1 MDDKAESVVVKA
13 ERDYQE
19 REARRFV
26 GQVFGGN
33 YEITGLIGIGGMSYV
48 LKALDESLGREVAVK
63 VLLQDFLG
71 REDMVKRFLN
81 EARTIASLTDKRH
94 VVEIFSI
101 GLFREGEVRKWPYYV
116 MQYLPGEDL
125 EQIMNDRFDSGQE
138 FTLQEIYAIMSQVF
152 EGLQSAH
159 DAGVIHRDLKPGNI
173 KMAST
178 GRELRVKIVDFGI
191 SRTLAG
197 EGKSVSGLTQDGQ
210 FFGTPH
216 IVPPEQIRAEHH
228 RIKAC
233 SDIYSAGCMLFCLLT
248 GRYPFEHDSPGQ
260 VISMQ
265 LNDPPPKPSEFR
277 PDVNSDLDAVV
288 LKALEKE
295 PEKRWPSALEFKA
308 ALKQAVGGR
317 DITTSHSLIP
327 RAVFDSRSN
336 GKGEDSGLSDADSTA
351 VSQDFDVSP
360 PASVDIEVTGPT
372 VLAPSHPPAPP
383 REEPEAGSENDS
395 KRALLSMVLLGGVV
409 VMAIVFVV
417 GLGLVLGK
425 RSCGQDDAEVVEAAS
440 TQLVEQPEVVI
451 PQVPEVKEEVEEE
464 AEEEPEEEPTPYLVE
479 KVGSEPTSTKLKAVT
494 YHELAR
500 HDQTSWNGIQ
510 KYLGNKSNCVRAR
523 PTLEILVKHEP
534 NFPDA
539 HFYLA
544 ECYRRSKK
552 LKHKASYHYKKFLQ
566 LAPGHEWAPKAKKYV
581 H

>member
-1 MDDKAESVVVKA
+1 MDDKAESVVAKA

-19 REARRFV
+19 REARRFI

-33 YEITGLIGIGGMSYV
+33 YKITGLIGIGGMSYV

-81 EARTIASLTDKRH
+81 EAKTIASLTDKRH
-94 VVEIFSI
+94 VVEIHSI
-101 GLFREGEVRKWPYYV
+101 GMFSFEGQERPWPYYV

-125 EQIMNDRFDSGQE
+125 EQIMNDRFDNGQE
-138 FTLQEIYAIMSQVF
+138 FTLQEIYAIMSQVL

-178 GRELRVKIVDFGI
+178 GREIRVKIVDFGI

-228 RIKAC
+228 RINAC

-248 GRYPFEHDSPGQ
+248 GSYPFEHESPGQ

-265 LNDPPPKPSEFR
+265 LNDPPPRPSELR
-277 PDVNSDLDAVV
+277 SGLNSELVDAVV

-295 PEKRWPSALEFKA
+295 PEKRWANALEFKA
-308 ALKQAVGGR
+308 ALKKAVGGR
-317 DITTSHSLIP
+317 DITTAHSLIP
-327 RAVFDSRSN
+327 LVFDDREN
-336 GKGEDSGLSDADSTA
+336 GSESSLSDADSTA
-351 VSQDFDVSP
+351 VSQDFDVRP
-360 PASVDIEVTGPT
+360 PAAVDIEVTGPT
-372 VLAPSHPPAPP
+372 VLAPSHPPEPP
-383 REEPEAGSENDS
+383 REEADPESDDAA
-395 KRALLSMVLLGGVV
+395 KRTLLGTILAGGVV
-409 VMAIVFVV
+409 LMAIVFVV
-417 GLGLVLGK
+417 WLGLVLGK
-425 RSCGQDDAEVVEAAS
+425 RSCGHDDDTMAESVPAPLAD
-440 TQLVEQPEVVI
+440 QPEVVI
-451 PQVPEVKEEVEEE
+451 PQVPEVEEEVEEE
-464 AEEEPEEEPTPYLVE
+464 FEEEPEEEPTPYLVE
-479 KVGSEPTSTKLKAVT
+479 KVGSESTSAKPKAVT
-494 YHELAR
+494 YHDLAR
-500 HDQTSWNGIQ
+500 HDQTSWSGIQ
-510 KYLGNKSNCVRAR
+510 KYLGNKSNCLRAR

-552 LKHKASYHYKKFLQ
+552 QKHKATYHYKKFLQ